1 MTKYE
6 DKQTDYLKKAANKAL
21 SEMPIEA
28 AAEAI
33 KVRAQLYNWLITMD
47 ERVRDPGKVMSD
59 AHADFAANALEV
71 GLQALIDI
79 PGLKGPNAAAVAML
93 EAFKALGDEDQL
105 NLSRHVLAE
114 TMRHCGV
121 SAGLVSRNTPYS
133 FWENTGFHYDGDVR
147 AVFAKAGTKPGQP
160 IGFDDGTHYV
170 GTQSSKT
177 LWLRE
182 FGLSII
188 FPFPPAF
195 EVSRELDLVKQVMPD
210 SLLDKSQLAQI
221 DEILGWFTED
231 VTAYRAATTDE
242 ARTEIAAK
250 IKDTI
255 KLARLRIPQ
264 FNKLLDLKLEQHPE
278 MGAEFENTDPL
289 EFIRAC
295 AEWFTMKRD
304 EARVASTVEGTSLLV
319 RDQKSALLQAV
330 MAKLSS
336 CIPAEGKEP
345 VVDDTSRALAEACV
359 AFPVIRDAVT
369 AAPDLLKQLE
379 IALLELQKLVG

>member
-6 DKQTDYLKKAANKAL
+6 DKQADYLKKAANKAL
-21 SEMPIEA
+21 TELPPEA
-28 AAEAI
+28 AEEAI

-47 ERVRDPGKVMSD
+47 ERVRDPGKIVSD
-59 AHADFAANALEV
+59 AHADFAANAMEI
-71 GLQALIDI
+71 GLQALIDA
-79 PGLKGPNAAAVAML
+79 PEGNKAAATAML
-93 EAFKALGDEDQL
+93 KAFKTLKDEAQL
-105 NLSRHVLAE
+105 NLSRYVLAE
-114 TMRHCGV
+114 TLRNCGV
-121 SAGLVSRNTPYS
+121 SAGLVSRNTPFS
-133 FWENTGFHYDGDVR
+133 FWENTGFHYDGDAR

-210 SLLDKSQLAQI
+210 SLLDKGQLAQI
-221 DEILGWFTED
+221 DEILGWFHED
-231 VTAYRAATTDE
+231 LTAYRAAITDLG
-242 ARTEIAAK
+242 RTEISAK

-264 FNKLLDLKLEQHPE
+264 FNKLLDLKYEQHPE
-278 MGAEFENTDPL
+278 MGVDFENTDPA

-304 EARVASTVEGTSLLV
+304 EARVASTVEGTALLV
-319 RDQKSALLQAV
+319 RDQKAALLQAV
-330 MAKLSS
+330 MAKLAV
-336 CIPAEGKEP
+336 CIPVAGTEP
-345 VVDDTSRALAEACV
+345 IADETSRALAEACV
-359 AFPVIRDAVT
+359 AFPIIRDAVT
-369 AAPDLLKQLE
+369 AAPDLMKQLE
-379 IALLELQKLVG
+379 VALVELQKLVG